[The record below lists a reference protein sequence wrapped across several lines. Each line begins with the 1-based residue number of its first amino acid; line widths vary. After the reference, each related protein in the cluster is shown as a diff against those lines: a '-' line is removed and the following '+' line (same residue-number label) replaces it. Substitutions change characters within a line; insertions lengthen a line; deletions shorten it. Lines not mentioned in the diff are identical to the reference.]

1 MHCSHRDLQWNAL
14 LRRDSSLLLFD
25 VEDCSTYLAHVPLY
39 VFLCANLQWP
49 ELDEDNLEALKL
61 GDFLNLSVCFK
72 CVAPRQANADNFGSF
87 LSVLRL
93 ALRPKCPWHLVFST
107 LNWILPATLVV
118 ERANRILFG
127 LYDRTRWSWLIRYE
141 LLSVAILRLH
151 ILIVGLFLKF
161 AVEFVNSGIFM
172 EKALLLL
179 HWCKHIK
186 WCISYSI
193 SSQLSLQEPEWDAL
207 NSCWWYIFAISGVCR
222 RHSFDQEG
230 MVLITLIFITL
241 LDCFHLALYNL
252 HRKLATGNHSP
263 RHWYGHLFFLLIARG
278 FWNRWFSTF
287 LHDLLLSDCFFGT
300 VRLDLRFDCPHFVVF
315 YLLSHR

>member
-39 VFLCANLQWP
+39 VFLCANLQRP

-127 LYDRTRWSWLIRYE
+127 LYDRTRWSWLIRHE
-141 LLSVAILRLH
+141 LLFLAILSLH
-151 ILIVGLFLKF
+151 ILILGLFLKF

-186 WCISYSI
+186 WCIS
-193 SSQLSLQEPEWDAL
+193 
-207 NSCWWYIFAISGVCR
+207 
-222 RHSFDQEG
+222 
-230 MVLITLIFITL
+230 
-241 LDCFHLALYNL
+241 
-252 HRKLATGNHSP
+252 
-263 RHWYGHLFFLLIARG
+263 
-278 FWNRWFSTF
+278 
-287 LHDLLLSDCFFGT
+287 
-300 VRLDLRFDCPHFVVF
+300 
-315 YLLSHR
+315 